1 MPLNDMQ
8 IRRAKPEAK
17 AYTLGDGQGLSLLIE
32 PNGSKSWRFRY
43 RFAGKPKMISLGV
56 YPTITLADARSRRD
70 DARKLVAEGK
80 NPSEV
85 RKEQKLALLTE
96 SENAFEKI
104 AREWHQM
111 KSAKWSAGY
120 ASDIMEAFQN
130 DIFPYVGIRPVGE
143 IKPLELLNVLRK
155 IEKRGALEKMRK
167 VRQRCSEVFRYAI
180 ATGRAEFNPAAD
192 LSSALEVHQSNH
204 FPFLKADE
212 IPDFLRALN
221 GYTGSRLVLLAT
233 KLLMITGVR
242 TIELRAALWSEFDL
256 GNAIWEIPAE
266 RMKMRRPHL
275 VPLSTQALDLLEEL
289 KIMTGNYR
297 YVFPGRNDPNK
308 PMSEA
313 SINQVIKRINYSG
326 KLTGHGFRHTL
337 STVLHEKG
345 FNSVWIET
353 QLAHIDKNSIRGTYN
368 HALYLEKRKVML
380 QWYSDF
386 TLGKKNDV

>member
-1 MPLNDMQ
+1 MQ

-85 RKEQKLALLTE
+85 RKEQKIALQTE
-96 SENAFEKI
+96 SESAFEKI
-104 AREWHQM
+104 ATEWHQM
-111 KSAKWSAGY
+111 KSAKWSVGY

-130 DIFPYVGIRPVGE
+130 DIFPYVGTRPVGE

-180 ATGRAEFNPAAD
+180 ATGRAQFNPAAD

-221 GYTGSRLVLLAT
+221 SYTGSRLVQIAT
-233 KLLMITGVR
+233 KLLMIMGVR

-256 GNAIWEIPAE
+256 DNAIWEIPSE

-275 VPLSTQALDLLEEL
+275 VPLSTQALDLLNEI

-308 PMSEA
+308 SMSEA
-313 SINQVIKRINYSG
+313 SINQLIKRIGYGG
-326 KLTGHGFRHTL
+326 KVTGHGFRHSL
-337 STVLHEKG
+337 STILHEQG
-345 FNSVWIET
+345 YESVWIEM
-353 QLAHIDKNSIRGTYN
+353 QLAHVDKNNIRGTYN
-368 HALYLEKRKVML
+368 HALYLSQRNIMM
-380 QWYSDF
+380 QWYSNYILKGD
-386 TLGKKNDV
+386 LL

>member
-85 RKEQKLALLTE
+85 RKEQKIALQTE
-96 SENAFEKI
+96 SESAFEKI
-104 AREWHQM
+104 ATEWHQM
-111 KSAKWSAGY
+111 KSAKWSEGY

-130 DIFPYVGIRPVGE
+130 DIFPYVGTRPIGE

-192 LSSALEVHQSNH
+192 LSSALDVHQSNH

-212 IPDFLRALN
+212 IPDFLRALD
-221 GYTGSRLVLLAT
+221 GYTGSKLVQIAT

-256 GNAIWEIPAE
+256 DNVIWEIPAE
-266 RMKMRRPHL
+266 RMKMRRAHL
-275 VPLSTQALDLLEEL
+275 VPLSTQALDLLNEL
-289 KIMTGNYR
+289 KIMSGNYR

-313 SINQVIKRINYSG
+313 SINQVIKRIGYGG
-326 KLTGHGFRHTL
+326 KVTGHGFRHSL
-337 STVLHEKG
+337 STILHEKG
-345 FNSVWIET
+345 YDSSWIEM
-353 QLAHIDKNSIRGTYN
+353 QLAHVDKNSIRGTYN
-368 HALYLEKRKVML
+368 HALYLDSRMGMM
-380 QWYSDF
+380 QWYSDK
-386 TLGKKNDV
+386 LLSNEIND

>member
-17 AYTLGDGQGLSLLIE
+17 AYTLGDGQGLSLLVE

-43 RFAGKPKMISLGV
+43 RYAGKPKMISLGV
-56 YPTITLADARSRRD
+56 YPTITLAEARSRRD
-70 DARKLVAEGK
+70 EARKIVAEGK

-85 RKEQKLALLTE
+85 RKEQKLALRIQ

-120 ASDIMEAFQN
+120 ASDIIEAFQN
-130 DIFPYVGIRPVGE
+130 DIFPYVGARPVGE

-192 LSSALEVHQSNH
+192 LSSALEVHKSNH
-204 FPFLKADE
+204 FPFLKSDE
-212 IPDFLRALN
+212 IPDFLRALDS
-221 GYTGSRLVLLAT
+221 YTGSRLVQIAT
-233 KLLMITGVR
+233 KLLMVTGVR
-242 TIELRAALWSEFDL
+242 TIELRAALWQEFDL
-256 GNAIWEIPAE
+256 DNAIWEIPAE

-275 VPLSTQALDLLEEL
+275 VPLSTQALGFLNEL
-289 KIMTGNYR
+289 KSMTGNYR

-313 SINQVIKRINYSG
+313 SVNQLIKRIGYAG

-337 STVLHEKG
+337 SKILHENG
-345 FNSVWIET
+345 FNTAWIEM
-353 QLAHIDKNSIRGTYN
+353 QLAHVDKNSIRGTYN
-368 HALYLEKRKVML
+368 HAQYFEKRKVMM
-380 QWYSDF
+380 QWYSDNIF
-386 TLGKKNDV
+386 S

>member
-8 IRRAKPEAK
+8 IRRAKPEVK
-17 AYTLGDGQGLSLLIE
+17 AYTLGDGQGLSLLVE

-43 RFAGKPKMISLGV
+43 RYAGKPKMISLGV
-56 YPTITLADARSRRD
+56 YPTITLAEARARRD
-70 DARKLVAEGK
+70 EARKIVAEGK

-85 RKEQKLALLTE
+85 RKEQKLALRIQ

-120 ASDIMEAFQN
+120 ASDIIEAFQN
-130 DIFPYVGIRPVGE
+130 DIFPYVGTRPVGE

-192 LSSALEVHQSNH
+192 LSSALEVHKSNH
-204 FPFLKADE
+204 FPFLKSDE
-212 IPDFLRALN
+212 IPDFLRALDS
-221 GYTGSRLVLLAT
+221 YAGSRLVQIAT
-233 KLLMITGVR
+233 KLLMVTGVR
-242 TIELRAALWSEFDL
+242 TIELRAALWQEFDL
-256 GNAIWEIPAE
+256 DNAIWEIPAE
-266 RMKMRRPHL
+266 RMKMRRSHL
-275 VPLSTQALDLLEEL
+275 VPLSTQALGFLNEL
-289 KIMTGNYR
+289 KSMIGNYR

-313 SINQVIKRINYSG
+313 SINQLIKRIGYGG
-326 KLTGHGFRHTL
+326 KVTGHGFRHMFSTL
-337 STVLHEKG
+337 LHEQG
-345 FNSVWIET
+345 FNSNWIEI
-353 QLAHIDKNSIRGTYN
+353 QLAHVDKNSVRGTYN
-368 HALYLEKRKVML
+368 HAQYLEQRRQML
-380 QWYSDF
+380 EWYS
-386 TLGKKNDV
+386 KKLLEKI